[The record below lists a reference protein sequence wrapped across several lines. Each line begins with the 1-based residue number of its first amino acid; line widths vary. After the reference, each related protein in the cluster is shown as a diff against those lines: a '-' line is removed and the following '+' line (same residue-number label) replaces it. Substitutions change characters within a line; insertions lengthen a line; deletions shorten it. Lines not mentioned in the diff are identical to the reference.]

1 VWQQRITPY
10 YPRIKVKHLE
20 KRRRQ
25 FYNKLLTTTP
35 EVPHKAF
42 PSFQTWRHAQTAWGE
57 A

>member
-1 VWQQRITPY
+1 MWQQRITPY